1 MCIHCV
7 VWNHQPVI
15 ILGLPLW
22 PENRFKRHSLHGGLL
37 TACPQLTLPMRPWCP
52 QASACRLQEICCAM
66 DGRGKKKTVDLV
78 SSHFPWHILACF
90 HGTEAGNIILALVI
104 LDNSGSRSFFAWN
117 KMNHSGLASCSK
129 GMGWAESTEYLES
142 RQRQH
147 HPIDRSLK
155 WEETNGFVQPNC
167 YWNTLV
173 SCDCHG

>member
-66 DGRGKKKTVDLV
+66 DFMGGKKSRFSFISFPLAYLGMLSRNRGWKYH
-78 SSHFPWHILACF
+78 HFGPTTPAAV
-90 HGTEAGNIILALVI
+90 AG
-104 LDNSGSRSFFAWN
+104 AWN

-129 GMGWAESTEYLES
+129 GIGWAESTEYLES

-155 WEETNGFVQPNC
+155 WEETNGFLQPNS